1 MPTMRSYLLAF
12 GLVAIMLGLF
22 LLFAGYEKIGCT
34 VSGPS
39 SNPTFTNCNGA
50 TELEEAGAVI
60 TLLAVGLFAGAFV
73 PDSSSRYK

>member
-1 MPTMRSYLLAF
+1 MRSYLLAF

-22 LLFAGYEKIGCT
+22 LLFAGYVKIGCS
-34 VSGPS
+34 VGGSG

-60 TLLAVGLFAGAFV
+60 TGIAVILFAGALV
-73 PDSSSRYK
+73 PSSESRYK